1 MKTQI
6 RYKDEASMIKRI
18 DRYHAKLANTTI
30 EIIAIEQK
38 LNDLRMDPA
47 LDLRELERRKDERRK
62 MERRADYI
70 EKRLQRLKD
79 RLATF
84 RTPQLACLDNG
95 DTSVCA

>member
-1 MKTQI
+1 MKTQL
-6 RYKDEASMIKRI
+6 RYKDEAAIVKRI

-38 LNDLRMDPA
+38 LSDLRLDPA
-47 LDLRELERRKDERRK
+47 LDLRELDRRKDDRRK

-70 EKRLQRLKD
+70 EKRLLRLKD

-84 RTPQLACLDNG
+84 RTPQLVCLNNG
-95 DTSVCA
+95 DISVPA